1 MAKIAVIGSGI
12 SGLVCTY
19 LLGSTHDVTLFES
32 NDYLGGHTHTH
43 NIALRGQDIT
53 VDTGFIVYNDRSYPN
68 FIKLLEQ
75 LSCEGIPTEMSF
87 SMRDDEGDLEYN
99 GHTLNTLFA
108 QRRNILRP
116 SFLRLVRDIVRFNKI
131 AKEVDSEDFSTLNEY
146 LDKHHFSAEFR
157 SQYLIPMAAAIWST
171 GDSSVGEFP
180 IQSFADFFNNHGLL
194 DLKNRPQWYVVKG
207 GSNAYIKS
215 MENKLGN
222 YQLNAKVT
230 SIQRFDDHV
239 SLVVNGQSQDF
250 DEVIIAAHSNE
261 ALNMLAQPTQE
272 ETEILGAIRYTK
284 NTACLH
290 TDVNQLPKRP
300 LARASW
306 NYQKDNNRQ
315 DVATLTY
322 YMNILQKIQSD
333 DHILVTLNDDNKINP
348 KLIIDEFEYY
358 HPLYNRDTLGAQKRH
373 SEISG
378 IRGTHYCGAYWYYG
392 FHEDGVKSALRVC
405 EKFGVTL

>member
-1 MAKIAVIGSGI
+1 MARIAIVGSGI

-19 LLGSTHDVTLFES
+19 LLGSKHEVTLFEA

-43 NIALRGQDIT
+43 NISVRGQNIT

-68 FIKLLEQ
+68 FTKLLDQ

-87 SMRDDEGDLEYN
+87 SMRDDKGNLEYN

-116 SFLRLVRDIVRFNKI
+116 SFLRLVRDIVRFNRI
-131 AKEVDSEDFSTLNEY
+131 AKEVAENDLSTLDEY
-146 LDKHHFSAEFR
+146 LDKHHFSSEFK

-180 IQSFADFFNNHGLL
+180 IRAFANFFNNHGLL

-207 GSNAYIKS
+207 GSNAYIKA
-215 MENKLGN
+215 MEKKLGN
-222 YQLNAKVT
+222 YQLNTRVS
-230 SIQRFDDHV
+230 SIQRFENHV
-239 SLVVNGQSQDF
+239 GIVANGQIQKF
-250 DEVIIAAHSNE
+250 DEVIIATHSNE
-261 ALNMLAQPTQE
+261 ALNMLAEPTKAE
-272 ETEILGAIRYTK
+272 SEILGAIRFTK

-306 NYQKDNNRQ
+306 NYLKDDNRQ
-315 DVATLTY
+315 DFATLTY
-322 YMNILQKIQSD
+322 YMNILQKIESD
-333 DHILVTLNDDNKINP
+333 DHILVTLNDNQQIDP
-348 KLIIDEFEYY
+348 ALIIKEFEYY
-358 HPLYNRDTLGAQKRH
+358 HPLYNRDTLEAQRRH
-373 SEISG
+373 DEISG
-378 IRGTHYCGAYWYYG
+378 AQGTHYCGAYWHYG

>member
-1 MAKIAVIGSGI
+1 MARIAVVGSGI

-19 LLGSTHDVTLFES
+19 LLGSKHEVTLFEA
-32 NDYLGGHTHTH
+32 NNYLGGHTHTH
-43 NIALRGQDIT
+43 NIKVRGQNIT

-68 FIKLLEQ
+68 FIKLLDQ

-87 SMRDDEGDLEYN
+87 SMRDDKGNLEYN

-116 SFLRLVRDIVRFNKI
+116 SFLRLVRDIVRFNRI
-131 AKEVDSEDFSTLNEY
+131 AKEVASDDLSTLDEY
-146 LDKHHFSAEFR
+146 LDRNHFSSEFK

-180 IQSFADFFNNHGLL
+180 IRAFANFFNNHGLL

-207 GSNAYIKS
+207 GSNAYIKA
-215 MENKLGN
+215 MEKKLGN
-222 YQLNAKVT
+222 YQLNTRVS
-230 SIQRFDDHV
+230 SIQRLNNHV
-239 SLVVNGQSQDF
+239 SIVANGQIQEF

-261 ALNMLAQPTQE
+261 ALNMLAEPTKAE
-272 ETEILGAIRYTK
+272 NEILGAIRFTK

-306 NYQKDNNRQ
+306 NYLKDDNRQ
-315 DVATLTY
+315 DLATLTY
-322 YMNILQKIQSD
+322 YMNILQKIDSD
-333 DHILVTLNDDNKINP
+333 DHILVTLNDNQQINP
-348 KLIIDEFEYY
+348 ALIIKEFEYY
-358 HPLYNRDTLGAQKRH
+358 HPLYNHDTLEAQRRH
-373 SEISG
+373 DEISG
-378 IRGTHYCGAYWYYG
+378 VQGTHYCGAYWHYG